1 MASVGKKRPGMGT
14 VRRNRTLP
22 GDGRGEHFVEQGG
35 SGRKQRRRTLR
46 DVFVA
51 ISEKDPVVRGVAW
64 ERDAPWDGV
73 WKSEELGWAL

>member
-51 ISEKDPVVRGVAW
+51 ISEKGPCGSWSSLGEGCA
-64 ERDAPWDGV
+64 
-73 WKSEELGWAL
+73 LGWCLEE